1 MVFVKK
7 HIDNML
13 RKYGLE
19 ECKPIS
25 TPFDISQKYS
35 LQMSP
40 ENEDNKKEMMK
51 VPYRQ
56 CIGSLLFA
64 AQISRPDICYA
75 VNVLSRYCEN
85 PGRQHWQGVKRILRY
100 LKGTKSMELV
110 YKREAESKLMGFC
123 DADWGGDIDERKSTT
138 GYVFTYAGGAV
149 TWSTKRQPTVA
160 LSTTEAEFMAMTAA
174 VQEGTWL
181 KQIMNELLP
190 LFKKCITIHSDNK
203 GALELAKNNQYS
215 PRTKHIDIKH
225 KFVNEKITKG
235 EINFEYTSTEE
246 MPADI
251 LTKRSS
257 NVKIQKHIVKYGLN
271 NEK

>member
-1 MVFVKK
+1 MVLKRLYFVHSNPHK
-7 HIDNML
+7 
-13 RKYGLE
+13 E
-19 ECKPIS
+19 EC
-25 TPFDISQKYS
+25 TDIKFHVPSNANTRSKVRG
-35 LQMSP
+35 MIRAI
-40 ENEDNKKEMMK
+40 EDFCN
-51 VPYRQ
+51 
-56 CIGSLLFA
+56 IG
-64 AQISRPDICYA
+64 PDICYA

-110 YKREAESKLMGFC
+110 YKREAESKLIGFC
-123 DADWGGDIDERKSTT
+123 DADWGGEIDERKSTT

-190 LFKKCITIHSDNK
+190 LFEKCITIHSDNK

-225 KFVNEKITKG
+225 KFVNE
-235 EINFEYTSTEE
+235 INGPT
-246 MPADI
+246 A
-251 LTKRSS
+251 
-257 NVKIQKHIVKYGLN
+257 
-271 NEK
+271 